1 MNYRHIYHAGNFA
14 DVFKHVVLVSL
25 IQSLSVKNTPFF
37 YLDTHAGIGEYDLQ
51 QRNAQKTQEYK
62 TGVGKCISHPG
73 LQALP
78 VLLRDYITLLE
89 TWNHAKGTQEI
100 RYYPGSPVWVR
111 QLLRPLDRMVLTELH
126 PEDRLRLKQT
136 FLQDK
141 QVAVHHLD
149 GYQALKA
156 FLPPKENRG
165 LVLIDPPFEKTDEY
179 TQIVQQLMQATNRW
193 QAGTYAIW
201 YPIKDKK
208 AVKRF
213 YADLVRSGIREIL
226 CCEMHVSDL
235 EESAG
240 LQACGMLLVHPPWQ
254 WQKKIEAALPSL
266 SGLLSQ
272 QDRGSYRMKWLV
284 PE

>member
-14 DVFKHVVLVSL
+14 DVFKHVLLVSL

-51 QRNAQKTQEYK
+51 QKNAQKTQEYK
-62 TGVGKCISHPG
+62 GGVGKCISHLAPKE
-73 LQALP
+73 LP
-78 VLLRDYITLLE
+78 VLLQDYLALLE
-89 TWNHAKGTQEI
+89 KWNHEKGVQEM

-111 QLLRPLDRMVLTELH
+111 QLLRPVDRMVLTELH
-126 PEDRLRLKQT
+126 PEDRSRLKQT

-141 QVAVHHLD
+141 QVAVHHID

-179 TQIVQQLMQATNRW
+179 SQIVQQLMQATNRW

-201 YPIKDKK
+201 YPIKDRT

-213 YADLVRSGIREIL
+213 YADLVRSGMREIL
-226 CCEMHVSDL
+226 CCEIQISER
-235 EESAG
+235 EESSG
-240 LQACGMLLVHPPWQ
+240 LQACGMVLVHPPWQ
-254 WQKKIEAALPSL
+254 WQKKIEAVLPC
-266 SGLLSQ
+266 LSQ
-272 QDRGSYRMKWLV
+272 LLGKPGEGGCSMKWLV